1 MPRRR
6 APLLAVP
13 RLPEAPPLRRRRS
26 LIGLFEMRRAGAHLG
41 LQRRRRA
48 LFRLSPGPRGR
59 SLHGLVP
66 ASPAPVGARRPA
78 RASGQHGDCGHEV
91 GVSTRRGLLGGLGG
105 GCRPPHAETG
115 GCLGAESVRVGRSS
129 VLCAEL
135 WWLLI
140 PVCPRPHSPLSPRR
154 LTPNSGLSATTSSAC
169 HPLG

>member
-48 LFRLSPGPRGR
+48 LLRLSPGPRGR
-59 SLHGLVP
+59 CLYGLVP

-91 GVSTRRGLLGGLGG
+91 GVSTRRGLVGGLGG

-115 GCLGAESVRVGRSS
+115 GCLGAESGLVGRSS
-129 VLCAEL
+129 SAQSSGGCRPRCARART
-135 WWLLI
+135 
-140 PVCPRPHSPLSPRR
+140 VLSPRR